1 MTTVVRQLLM
11 LMFLASA
18 MRAIGAQANLATDLR
33 EQLAV
38 MLQLDNLLETCPG
51 GVWGK
56 RAPEVERQFELLE
69 EAGVRW
75 ARTGVMWEM
84 IEPKQGLWRWAAAD
98 HVVHAAKRHHVKLL
112 WLVGNTAPWDSDNRE
127 WNGVPKDLSNPG
139 GHFPHFVRELVTRYK
154 ADVHYW
160 EIRNE
165 PNLDYMWHG
174 ASPQKYAA
182 YLRQAQRV
190 IKAADPSA
198 HVVFGG
204 LGDGA
209 GKQVKWFKEVL
220 VELRKQEP
228 PLPFDMANFHVYP
241 GEADN
246 HGFKGR
252 GGVAKYLDTCQRQIE
267 MTMSGEGL
275 EKMPFWIT
283 EFDYPAGPK
292 LQSDPDFGGGPPGQ
306 AKLVKEMFAR
316 LVEGHPERKIFW
328 ASLLDDFN
336 DPGFETMGLVSSN
349 QHHDIGTPRPSYRAL
364 KQLLNP

>member
-1 MTTVVRQLLM
+1 M

-18 MRAIGAQANLATDLR
+18 LRANGAQANLATDLR

-38 MLQLDNLLETCPG
+38 MLQLDNLLATCPG

-84 IEPKQGLWRWAAAD
+84 IEPKQGLWKWAAAD

-246 HGFKGR
+246 HGFRGR

-349 QHHDIGTPRPSYRAL
+349 KHHDIGTPRPSYRAL